1 MAKRTNKTD
10 HVLNLLSGNEEKK
23 DAPEKQNVK
32 VHPPVDPE
40 NAVSVID
47 PMDEEAKLADEIR
60 KSLESGLEKETEDAL
75 EEMEAPKINP
85 EVSEQ
90 RPEEENTDIPE
101 KAEPESTD
109 IPEKAESEGTDIP
122 EKAQQ
127 ENEEDEFV
135 FLNVM
140 QTLVEEKAANYMEQ
154 FGVCTCSRCKADVTA
169 LALTKL
175 PAKYVV
181 VNRTAVSPL
190 INFYSSKYAGQITVE
205 ITKACIRVNEV
216 PHHNRD

>member
-23 DAPEKQNVK
+23 DAPEKKNVK
-32 VHPPVDPE
+32 VHPPEDPE

-175 PAKYVV
+175 SAKYVV

>member
-32 VHPPVDPE
+32 VHPPVDSE

-175 PAKYVV
+175 SAKYVV